1 MMRALLDTNVVLDHF
16 LARQPFDIEAL
27 AIWRAN
33 EQAHFTGYI
42 SGITAV
48 NLYYVARKEIGRV
61 RARQAVAEVL
71 AVMHVA
77 PFDLAVLQAAHALQW
92 SDYEDAVQHASAT
105 ASGVEAIVTRNLNH
119 YTSAT
124 IPVFSPA
131 AFLAQL
137 PQ

>member
-1 MMRALLDTNVVLDHF
+1 MMRVLLDTNVVLDHF

-33 EQAHFTGYI
+33 ERGEFAGYI

-48 NLYYVARKEIGRV
+48 NLFYVARKEVGREQ
-61 RARQAVAEVL
+61 ARQAVAELL
-71 AVMHVA
+71 AAMQVA
-77 PFDLAVLQAAHALQW
+77 AIDVAVLQSAHTLQW

-105 ASGVEAIVTRNLNH
+105 ASGMDAIVTRNLED
-119 YTSAT
+119 YRRAML
-124 IPVFSPA
+124 PVFSPA

-137 PQ
+137 PR